1 MLDILKK
8 VEKVGDNNQVLY
20 ILKKHPTLICL
31 VGHRP
36 QKYEDFL
43 PYAVMSDHQHKKKNW
58 VESLNELIKTD
69 EIAN

>member
-20 ILKKHPTLICL
+20 ILKKHPNLICL
-31 VGHRP
+31 VGRRP

-43 PYAVMSDHQHKKKNW
+43 PYAVMCDQHHKNKNW